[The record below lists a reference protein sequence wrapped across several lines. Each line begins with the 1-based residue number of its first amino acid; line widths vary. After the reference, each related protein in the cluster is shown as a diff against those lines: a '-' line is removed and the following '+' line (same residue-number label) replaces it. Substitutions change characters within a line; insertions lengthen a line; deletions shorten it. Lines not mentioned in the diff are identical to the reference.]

1 MNKTIL
7 TRHPSLSYL
16 FHFRI
21 EGDRVEELHVY
32 PESEESILGN
42 IYVGKVQNVVKS
54 IGAAFVL
61 LDSDRV
67 GYLPLDDCIHPVYVK
82 KGNSSSIQ
90 QGDELLIQ
98 ITREAIATKEYSVST
113 NLQLSG
119 NFCILTSQDKKVG
132 VSSKL
137 SKTVRANLREW
148 MNEHRKNDYGYI
160 LRTNAATVEPDIR
173 LSEIH
178 ALEEE
183 MDQLIQLAP
192 YKTPFTCV
200 KKQPAIWIRSILNSN
215 PEISG
220 TIITD
225 QNDLYEMLHQNLQ
238 QECLNRF
245 ELNLYTDHYSL
256 WNLYSFEKEIKQAL
270 RKKVWLSCGGYLII
284 EKTEAMWV
292 IDVNS
297 GKSIQGKQKE
307 NNALKVNLEAAIEIA
322 HQMILRNMSGIC
334 MIDFINMNDSNSMNQ
349 LISTIQKL
357 LAKDPVGASYIDLT
371 KLQIMEI
378 TRTKKERPLCE
389 ILEKDISFFGKSIDE
404 TNVIC

>member
-7 TRHPSLSYL
+7 TRHPSLPYL

-21 EGDRVEELHVY
+21 GDSRLEELHVY
-32 PESEESILGN
+32 PEEADSILGN

-61 LDSDRV
+61 IDSDRV
-67 GYLPLDDCIHPVYVK
+67 GYLPLDDCVHPIYVK
-82 KGNSSSIQ
+82 KGSSTNIQ

-98 ITREAIATKEYSVST
+98 VTREAIATKEYSVST

-119 NFCILTSQDKKVG
+119 NFCILTSQDRKIG
-132 VSSKL
+132 ISSKL

-160 LRTNAATVEPDIR
+160 LRTNAANVDPDIR
-173 LSEIH
+173 LEEIH
-178 ALEEE
+178 TLEKEL
-183 MDQLIQLAP
+183 DQLIQLAP

-200 KKQPAIWIRSILNSN
+200 KKQPAIWIRAILNSN
-215 PEISG
+215 PEITG

-225 QNDLYEMLHQNLQ
+225 QQDLYEMLDQSLHDEFRTSLD
-238 QECLNRF
+238 
-245 ELNLYTDHYSL
+245 LNLYTDDYSL
-256 WNLYSFEKEIKQAL
+256 WNLYSLEKEIKQAL

-307 NNALKVNLEAAIEIA
+307 QNALKVNLEAAVEIA

-334 MIDFINMNDSNSMNQ
+334 MIDFINMKEESSMNQ

-357 LAKDPVGASYIDLT
+357 LSKDPVGATFIDLT
-371 KLQIMEI
+371 KLQIMEV
-378 TRTKKERPLCE
+378 TRMKKERPLCE
-389 ILEKDISFFGKSIDE
+389 ILEKDIVFFGKTIDE

>member
-7 TRHPSLSYL
+7 TRHPSLPYL
-16 FHFRI
+16 FHFRVEEDI
-21 EGDRVEELHVY
+21 VEELHVY
-32 PESEESILGN
+32 PEAADSILGN
-42 IYVGKVQNVVKS
+42 IFVGKVQNVVKS

-61 LDSDRV
+61 IDSERM
-67 GYLPLDDCIHPVYVK
+67 GYLPLDDCIHPIYVK
-82 KGNSSSIQ
+82 KGSSPSIQ

-119 NFCILTSQDKKVG
+119 KFCILTSQDRKIG

-137 SKTVRANLREW
+137 SKTVRATLREW
-148 MNEHRKNDYGYI
+148 MNEHRKSEYGYI
-160 LRTNAATVEPDIR
+160 LRTCSATVEPNIR
-173 LSEIH
+173 LEEIH
-178 ALEEE
+178 TLEEE

-200 KKQPAIWIRSILNSN
+200 KQQPAIWIRSILNSN
-215 PEISG
+215 PEITG
-220 TIITD
+220 PILTD
-225 QNDLYEMLHQNLQ
+225 QTDLHEQLHSYLRQSSTNS
-238 QECLNRF
+238 F
-245 ELNLYTDHYSL
+245 EQSLYTDSYSL
-256 WNLYSFEKEIKQAL
+256 WNLYSFEKVVRQAL
-270 RKKVWLSCGGYLII
+270 KKKVWLSCGGYLII

-307 NNALKVNLEAAIEIA
+307 KNALKVNLEAAKEIA

-334 MIDFINMNDSNSMNQ
+334 MIDFINMTETESMNQ
-349 LISTIQKL
+349 LVSTVQKL
-357 LAKDPVGASYIDLT
+357 LSTDPVGASFIDLT
-371 KLQIMEI
+371 KLQIMEV
-378 TRTKKERPLCE
+378 TRTKKERPLYE
-389 ILEKDISFFGKSIDE
+389 ILEKDIAFFGKTIDE